1 MQRTGSQTASISASR
16 ATTGPHQGGKARG
29 TALRRVARWTSAS
42 AVVVASLLV
51 SVAAQPAGAASLP
64 ANLAKFANCPLDN
77 PAVSVCLYSST
88 SSTTFDIGSTTL
100 TSKSP
105 TTISLGLA
113 FNAEDQAI
121 AVLPDNGTQ
130 ALNASPI
137 PLPGGLLGIPGGPS
151 SGPLAV
157 TVTPQMVGLPGVN
170 LGAILAKNGAGFT
183 FPIDV
188 LISNSSG
195 LLGSDC
201 TIGDAA
207 NPITLNL
214 TTGKTDPPAP
224 NTSIS
229 GSLGKLKSTNSGLL
243 TIKGLR
249 LVDNAFAVPG
259 ADNCGTGGIL
269 DEVLDLDKS
278 LPSAAGNNTAILA
291 GSSYSAPASLLR
303 KYLG

>member
-1 MQRTGSQTASISASR
+1 MIWTRSVSGSSRISVRQSSAKRR
-16 ATTGPHQGGKARG
+16 AFQIAGSCLA
-29 TALRRVARWTSAS
+29 
-42 AVVVASLLV
+42 
-51 SVAAQPAGAASLP
+51 VAALAVAFSATAATAATRTEKAASSGTLP
-64 ANLAKFANCPLDN
+64 ANLAKFANCPLDD
-77 PAVSVCLYSST
+77 PAVSVCLYSAT

-100 TSKSP
+100 TSTSP

-137 PLPGGLLGIPGGPS
+137 PLPGGLLGIPGAPT
-151 SGPLAV
+151 SGPLQV

-170 LGAILAKNGAGFT
+170 LGAILAKHGAGFT

-207 NPITLNL
+207 DPITLNL

-224 NTSIS
+224 NTPIS

-243 TIKGLR
+243 TISGIK

-259 ADNCGTGGIL
+259 ADNCGPGGLL
-269 DEVLDLDKS
+269 DEVLDIDKS
-278 LPSAAGNNTAILA
+278 LPSAAGNNTAILSGA
-291 GSSYSAPASLLR
+291 SYSAPASLLR

>member
-1 MQRTGSQTASISASR
+1 
-16 ATTGPHQGGKARG
+16 
-29 TALRRVARWTSAS
+29 
-42 AVVVASLLV
+42 VVVASLLV